1 MRDAFRSTLSSMS
14 SPPRIPLVALATA
27 LACAC
32 GEPKEP
38 VRAVDRAN
46 DGAKKE
52 STAPQGAVAPAE
64 ENTPAK
70 DGSAASV
77 RAEEPPPMA
86 KPIFAEPTSTT
97 PSRTVPRAVFSWS
110 GRDEE
115 AEDAARVAFHGSVR
129 DEVAALVAEAA
140 AGKPRLVTLRVG
152 NTMNWGCGCPWFV
165 IPDESAEYDDEFAIH
180 LLADGV
186 AKIDYKVN
194 GLFRLTGHYTGRH
207 FDTGPDPDKIGK
219 HAYPEFHVHGW
230 CYVPPAKPFTRE
242 YEAPEMRRMRAAGA
256 PLCKGKTWP
265 KWIEVTPDEKA

>member
-1 MRDAFRSTLSSMS
+1 
-14 SPPRIPLVALATA
+14 
-27 LACAC
+27 
-32 GEPKEP
+32 
-38 VRAVDRAN
+38 VDHA
-46 DGAKKE
+46 DGGAKKE
-52 STAPQGAVAPAE
+52 SIAPQSAVAPAK

-70 DGSAASV
+70 DEPDASV
-77 RAEEPPPMA
+77 RTVGPPPTA
-86 KPIFAEPTSTT
+86 QPAFPEPTSAK

-115 AEDAARVAFHGSVR
+115 AEDAAMAAFHVSVR

-165 IPDESAEYDDEFAIH
+165 IPDESAEYDDEFIIH

-186 AKIDYKVN
+186 AKADYKVR
-194 GLFRLTGHYTGRH
+194 GVFRLTGHYTGRR

-219 HAYPEFHVHGW
+219 HAYPEFHVHDW

-242 YEAPEMRRMRAAGA
+242 YEAPEMRKLRAAGA
-256 PLCKGKTWP
+256 PLCKGKSWP
-265 KWIEVTPDEKA
+265 KWIEMTPDEKG